1 MQPIAIVLH
10 GPTSG
15 GKTTLAKAL
24 QATSPVPAF
33 HIALDAF
40 VTMSNRRDM
49 RSDAERARAYKLH
62 CENLRS
68 TLARVAQT
76 GYDIILD
83 LVLRDEAEFQAC
95 LKVLG
100 RRPTY
105 IIGVSAPLR
114 VLEDRERARPDRA
127 SGIARE
133 QAADPAYKRQ
143 YDLML
148 DTSKT
153 TPEAGAAAV
162 RELISARRRRPPA
175 SAPRPVRRAR

>member
-1 MQPIAIVLH
+1 MQPTAIVLH

-24 QATSPVPAF
+24 QAISPVPAF
-33 HIALDAF
+33 HISLDAF

-49 RSDAERARAYKLH
+49 RSDAERAEAYKLH

-68 TLARVAQT
+68 TLARVART
-76 GYDIILD
+76 KYDIILD
-83 LVLRDEAEFQAC
+83 LVLRDEAELQAC
-95 LKVLG
+95 LKVLSA
-100 RRPTY
+100 RATY
-105 IIGVSAPLR
+105 IIGVSAPLH
-114 VLEDRERARPDRA
+114 VLEARERARSDRA
-127 SGIARE
+127 SGIAKE
-133 QAADPAYKRQ
+133 QTVDPVYKRQ

-162 RELISARRRRPPA
+162 RKLVSERSRLT
-175 SAPRPVRRAR
+175 RA